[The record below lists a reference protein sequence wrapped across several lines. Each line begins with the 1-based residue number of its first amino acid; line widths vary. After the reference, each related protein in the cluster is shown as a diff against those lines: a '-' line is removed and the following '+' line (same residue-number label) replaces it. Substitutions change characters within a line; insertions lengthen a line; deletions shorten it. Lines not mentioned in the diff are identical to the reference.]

1 MLADIHDQL
10 AKPQMLALTKTC
22 TKTHALLH
30 KTAWPPSAFLARGG
44 KGIAVDIY
52 RRAQSGLSSLS
63 PSGVSVCIIF
73 HRHSSLAVLKDVSA
87 H

>member
-44 KGIAVDIY
+44 KELPWIFIG
-52 RRAQSGLSSLS
+52 GLKTGCPL
-63 PSGVSVCIIF
+63 F
-73 HRHSSLAVLKDVSA
+73 HRQGFLSVLYSIGTVLWPS
-87 H
+87 